1 MRSNDIIVTVAL
13 LISFSL
19 ILHPVIFEQD
29 YPTARE
35 LFFPIVLVLLTI
47 SHIVIVIEKKEIVTM
62 KNAKLIRITISA
74 LMIIVAVLFTVERFF
89 WPFFP

>member
-1 MRSNDIIVTVAL
+1 
-13 LISFSL
+13 
-19 ILHPVIFEQD
+19 VIFEQD